1 MAFKKLPTP
10 VTTHSSAAQ
19 LFLDLP
25 RRKYSGLLDHQG
37 QMLRIYND
45 QALQSSDVALQLPT
59 GSGKTLVGLLIAEW
73 RRRNFGERV
82 VYLCPTRQLVNQV
95 AEEGNTKY
103 GLEVDAFTGQVKDFD
118 PGAKGRYS
126 TAGRVAVTTY
136 SALFNA
142 NPFFKGADVI
152 ILDDA
157 HAAENYIGK
166 MWTVLVERHSKKH
179 PGLYVALAAALQ
191 PAMDPYFHARLTAGA
206 RSPSDYGWVD
216 KISSPG
222 VMKVAEQI
230 RAILDEHNAD
240 PEVLF
245 PWRQLADN
253 LPACH
258 VYVSVNQIL
267 IRPLIPATWT
277 HEPFSS
283 AKQRIFMSATLGMGG
298 DLERLTGRKQIKRL
312 PIPQGWD
319 RQGIGRRF
327 FVFPAMSL
335 DEKQSNVLR
344 LELMKEA
351 GRSLV
356 LVPTDAMEK
365 AVADQVQAELKYPT
379 FSADDIEVT
388 KAGFISTPKGV
399 AVVANRYDGIDFP
412 GDDCR
417 LEFIEGLPQAVNLQ
431 ERFLMS
437 RMGALVLFNER
448 VQTRV
453 LQAVGRCTRGLN
465 DYSAVVVSGGE
476 LTDYLV
482 DKRHRR
488 HFHPELQAEIEFG
501 VSQSTEM
508 SIASI
513 VDNMRI
519 FLRHDVEW
527 EEANK
532 DILNARDRSV
542 QEELPVMKE
551 LAASVGAEIR
561 YQESLWQGDFQSAFD
576 HARDVLSALT
586 SSDLKGY
593 RALWHYLAGSA
604 ANLAAAHPGGAAFA
618 AAAREQF
625 ARARDAAKGLP
636 WLVSL
641 AQYESTPSAGDKRNA
656 AALRQIERVERQ
668 LTTLGVT
675 HNRGYAK
682 RERDV
687 LEGLSDA
694 STFEH
699 AQRMLG
705 EMLGFTA
712 GKIEDDAS
720 PDPWWMADDMVIVF
734 EDHAGATSLD
744 PMIDAKKAR
753 QAASHAAWIRMHL
766 PEAKE
771 AKVLPVLVTP
781 AKKATKGAAPSLNEV
796 AYWPLEEFRSWAHRA
811 MGVLRT
817 VRSSFVAE
825 GDLDW
830 RVKAAEQFE
839 QAGIDAPGLFARLE
853 AANAAKLMAITDA
866 ADPS

>member
-10 VTTHSSAAQ
+10 ATSHASAAQ

-37 QMLRIYND
+37 QMLRTYSE
-45 QALQSSDVALQLPT
+45 QALQWPDVALQLPT

-73 RRRNFGERV
+73 RRRKFGERV

-103 GLEVDAFTGQVKDFD
+103 GLEVDAFTGQITGYE
-118 PGAKGRYS
+118 PSAKGRYL
-126 TAGRVAVTTY
+126 AGGRVAVTTY
-136 SALFNA
+136 SALFNS
-142 NPFFKGADVI
+142 NPFFKGADVV

-157 HAAENYIGK
+157 HASENYVGK
-166 MWTVLVERHSKKH
+166 MWTVTVDRNSTKH
-179 PGLYVALAAALQ
+179 PGLFVALAAALR
-191 PAMDPYFHARLTAGA
+191 PAMDPYFHARLAGGP
-206 RSPSDYGWVD
+206 RSPSDVGWVD
-216 KISSPG
+216 KISSPALL
-222 VMKVAEQI
+222 KVADEL
-230 RAILDEHNAD
+230 RSILDEHKSD
-240 PEVLF
+240 PQIVF

-253 LPACH
+253 LTGCH
-258 VYVSVNQIL
+258 VYISTNQIL
-267 IRPLIPATWT
+267 IRPLIPPTWT
-277 HEPFSS
+277 HEPFSG
-283 AKQRIFMSATLGMGG
+283 AKQRIFMSATLGLGG
-298 DLERLTGRKQIKRL
+298 DLERLTGRRSIKRL

-335 DEKQSNVLR
+335 DDKQSASLR
-344 LELMKEA
+344 LQLMEDV

-356 LVPTDAMEK
+356 LVPSDAMEK
-365 AVADQVQAELKYPT
+365 SVTDQVKTELGFPT
-379 FSADDIEVT
+379 FSAQDIELT
-388 KAGFISTPKGV
+388 KAAFVSQSQAV

-417 LEFIEGLPQAVNLQ
+417 LLFIEGLPQAVNLQ

-437 RMGALVLFNER
+437 RMGALALFNDR

-501 VSQSTEM
+501 VNQSTDVAA
-508 SIASI
+508 ASI
-513 VDNMRI
+513 VENFRV
-519 FLRHDVEW
+519 FLRHDIDW

-532 DILNARDRSV
+532 DILTVRDKSV
-542 QEELPVMKE
+542 QEELPAMKE
-551 LAASVGAEIR
+551 LAAAVDAEVR
-561 YQESLWQGDFQSAFD
+561 YQESMWQGDFQAAFD
-576 HARDVLSALT
+576 RARDVLAELKAPE
-586 SSDLKGY
+586 LKGY

-604 ANLAAAHPGGAAFA
+604 ANLAAGPSGGGLAT
-618 AAAREQF
+618 AAREQF

-636 WLVSL
+636 WLVGLSQL
-641 AQYESTPSAGDKRNA
+641 DTPSSASEKRNA
-656 AALRQIERVERQ
+656 ALLRQIERVEQ
-668 LTTLGVT
+668 KLAALGHT
-675 HNRGYAK
+675 HNRGFAK
-682 RERDV
+682 AEREV
-687 LEGLSDA
+687 LEGLADA
-694 STFEH
+694 ATFEQ
-699 AQRMLG
+699 AQRLLG
-705 EMLGFTA
+705 ELLGFVA

-734 EDHAGATSLD
+734 EDHAGATSPD
-744 PMIDAKKAR
+744 PLIDAKKAR

-771 AKVLPVLVTP
+771 ARVLPVLVTP
-781 AKKATKGAAPSLNEV
+781 AKRASKGAAPSLTEV
-796 AYWPLEEFRSWAHRA
+796 AYWPLEDFRHWAHQA
-811 MGVLRT
+811 MGVLRA
-817 VRSSFVAE
+817 VRQSFAGE

-830 RVKAAEQFE
+830 RVRAAEQFE
-839 QAGIDAPGLFARLE
+839 HAGIDAPGLFARLE
-853 AANAAKLMAITDA
+853 AAKAISLMQIVDA
-866 ADPS
+866 ADPV

>member
-10 VTTHSSAAQ
+10 ASSHASAAQ

-37 QMLRIYND
+37 QMLRMYGE
-45 QALQSSDVALQLPT
+45 QALESPDVALQLPT

-73 RRRNFGERV
+73 RRRKFGERV

-103 GLEVDAFTGQVKDFD
+103 GLEIDAFTGPVNTFD
-118 PGAKGRYS
+118 PGAKGRYLS
-126 TAGRVAVTTY
+126 AGRVAVTVY
-136 SALFNA
+136 SHLFNA

-157 HAAENYIGK
+157 HAAENYVGK
-166 MWTVLVERHSKKH
+166 MWTVLVDRFSKKH
-179 PGLYVALAAALQ
+179 PGLFVSLAAALR

-216 KISSPG
+216 KISSPALLT
-222 VMKVAEQI
+222 VAGEI
-230 RAILDEHNAD
+230 RAILDEHDAD

-267 IRPLIPATWT
+267 IRPLIPPTWT
-277 HEPFSS
+277 HEPFNGG
-283 AKQRIFMSATLGMGG
+283 KQRIYMSATLGIGG
-298 DLERLTGRKQIKRL
+298 DLERLTGRRTIKRL
-312 PIPQGWD
+312 PIPEGWD

-327 FVFPAMSL
+327 FVFPSMSL
-335 DEKQSNVLR
+335 DEKQAAALR
-344 LELMKEA
+344 LQLMKEA

-356 LVPTDAMEK
+356 LVPTDQMER
-365 AVADQVQAELKYPT
+365 AVADEVDAELKFPT
-379 FSADDIEVT
+379 FSAADIEVT
-388 KAGFISTPKGV
+388 KSNFVSSPEAV

-417 LEFIEGLPQAVNLQ
+417 LLFIEGLPQAVNLQ

-437 RMGALVLFNER
+437 RMGALALFNDR

-501 VSQSTEM
+501 VAQSTDM
-508 SIASI
+508 SMATI
-513 VDNMRI
+513 VENFRV
-519 FLRHDVEW
+519 FLRHDMEW
-527 EEANK
+527 EDANK
-532 DILNARDRSV
+532 DILTVRDKSV
-542 QEELPVMKE
+542 QEALPAMQE
-551 LAASVGAEIR
+551 LAASVKAEIR
-561 YQESLWQGDFQSAFD
+561 YQESMWQGDYQQAFD
-576 HARDVLSALT
+576 HAREVLTEVKSPE
-586 SSDLKGY
+586 LKGY

-604 ANLAAAHPGGAAFA
+604 AHLAAGPSSGGFA
-618 AAAREQF
+618 AAARDQF

-636 WLVSL
+636 WLVGLS
-641 AQYESTPSAGDKRNA
+641 QYESAPPSAGDSRNA
-656 AALRQIERVERQ
+656 SVLRQIERVERQ
-668 LTTLGVT
+668 LAALGVT
-675 HNRGYAK
+675 HGRGYAK
-682 RERDV
+682 REREV
-687 LEGLSDA
+687 LEGLADPA
-694 STFEH
+694 SFEQ

-720 PDPWWMADDMVIVF
+720 PDPWWMADDRVIVF
-734 EDHAGATSLD
+734 EDHAGATSPNPL
-744 PMIDAKKAR
+744 IDAKKAR
-753 QAASHAAWIRMHL
+753 QAASHAAWIRMHV

-771 AKVLPVLVTP
+771 ARVLPVLVTP
-781 AKKATKGAAPSLNEV
+781 ATKATKGAAPSLTEV
-796 AYWPLEEFRSWAHRA
+796 AYWPLDEFRHWAHQA
-811 MGVLRT
+811 MGVLRA
-817 VRSSFVAE
+817 VRTSFTAE

-853 AANAAKLMAITDA
+853 QAKAATLMEIVDA
-866 ADPS
+866 D